1 MAMQPIRKRS
11 LAQDAARVSTN
22 EDAPHGRII
31 GYAAVFDAWTVLS
44 RSRDK
49 SEHREI
55 IRPGAFDVAL
65 AESDDVLAL
74 IEHDHR
80 LILARTRAGTLRLSV
95 DDYGLRF
102 ELDLPDTTRARDL
115 RADILA
121 GNLDGA
127 SFGYLPRPGGET
139 ITKRTENG
147 VLIVESEI
155 TSAYLT
161 DVSVVGSPAYQGTA
175 IETRSKSLNPTR
187 SRKRLVL
194 LSSRARLDAIKN
206 RIK

>member
-1 MAMQPIRKRS
+1 MAMQEIRKRS
-11 LAQDAARVSTN
+11 LDLAASRVETSDDAN
-22 EDAPHGRII
+22 APNGRIV
-31 GYAAVFDAWTVLS
+31 GYAAVFDTWTVLS
-44 RSRDK
+44 RSK
-49 SEHREI
+49 TAEGREI

-65 AESDDVLAL
+65 AESDDVVML

-80 LILARTRAGTLRLSV
+80 LIVARTRAGTLRLSV

-102 ELDLPDTTRARDL
+102 EADLPDTTRARDL

-121 GNLDGA
+121 GNYDGA

-175 IETRSKSLNPTR
+175 VETRSSDPSR
-187 SRKRLVL
+187 SRKRLIL
-194 LSSRARLDAIKN
+194 LDSRARLDAIKH
-206 RIK
+206 RISH

>member
-1 MAMQPIRKRS
+1 MAMQPVRQRS
-11 LAQDAARVSTN
+11 LAQDAARVEIS
-22 EDAPHGRII
+22 EDAPHGRIV
-31 GYAAVFDAWTVLS
+31 GYAAVFDQWAVIS
-44 RSRDK
+44 RSK
-49 SEHREI
+49 TAEGREI

-80 LILARTRAGTLRLSV
+80 LILARTRAGTLRLSI

-121 GNLDGA
+121 GNYDGA

-161 DVSVVGSPAYQGTA
+161 DVSVVGSPAYKGTA
-175 IETRSKSLNPTR
+175 VETRSSNPSR
-187 SRKRLVL
+187 SRKRLIL
-194 LSSRARLDAIKN
+194 LDSRARLDAIKH
-206 RIK
+206 RIDK

>member
-1 MAMQPIRKRS
+1 MAMTPIRKRS
-11 LAQDAARVSTN
+11 LDQAAAQVEIS
-22 EDAPHGRII
+22 EDAPHGRIV
-31 GYAAVFDAWTVLS
+31 GYAAVFDQWTVLS
-44 RSRDK
+44 RSK
-49 SEHREI
+49 EKEHREI
-55 IRPGAFDVAL
+55 IKPGAFDVSL

-95 DDYGLRF
+95 DEYGLRF
-102 ELDLPDTTRARDL
+102 EADLPDTTRARDL
-115 RADILA
+115 RADIQA

-127 SFGYLPRPGGET
+127 SFGYLPRPGGEK

-161 DVSVVGSPAYQGTA
+161 DVSVVGSPAYAGTA
-175 IETRSKSLNPTR
+175 VETRSKPNPTR

-194 LSSRARLDAIKN
+194 LSSRARLDAIEN